1 MTPSQTTYTC
11 LSFTELK
18 IVTMHERSTRK
29 ELATISTCQS
39 NYSFEWHN
47 IGNKT
52 LKTCIHNMSQYIV

>member
-1 MTPSQTTYTC
+1 
-11 LSFTELK
+11 
-18 IVTMHERSTRK
+18 MHERSTRK